1 MVLGKKPVQV
11 CEFFVG
17 HGRVSHN
24 AGMYRNLLIL
34 PSFRRAPTPVSFTDP
49 PATDG
54 AAQVPSPALPV
65 FWCFSEAKPD
75 GWRLRGALKAQI
87 AARPLTIC

>member
-24 AGMYRNLLIL
+24 AGIYRKLLIL
-34 PSFRRAPTPVSFTDP
+34 PRFRRAPMPVSFTDP

-54 AAQVPSPALPV
+54 AAHVPSPALPV

-87 AARPLTIC
+87 AARPLTNC